1 MLLKRNE
8 SLIFKSFQSFLNLF
22 QDFFPWR
29 GQIKKVGE
37 FPVNWLKKHAL
48 QKPHKKFL
56 NELTFAQV
64 DKKVTDLAVRLF
76 PFVKNQH
83 RVALYANNSEEM
95 VLFFLALQF
104 LHIEVLMLNTRLTS
118 EEINKKL
125 HALSI
130 QVVFSHDD
138 SFISFS
144 EVFQSNSDIREDIK
158 LAEEFAP
165 EQIAVIMDTSA
176 TSGEFKS
183 VPLRWKQLY
192 AHVKAS
198 RQILG
203 VREEDNWLMVLPM
216 YHISGLMIL
225 MRSLYNGTSITI
237 LEKFAEEKV
246 LKLIEDASVNMLSV
260 VPTMFNRI
268 VDRIYKH
275 RLRVVLVGG
284 EFIPKPLV
292 ETCLLKKIPVYK
304 TYGMTETTSQST
316 TFSVLDVPHKIDS
329 VGLPL
334 PEVTIRI
341 NNPDVEGIGE
351 ICIKSPM
358 VMDGYLGQEPVSG
371 FFHTQDIGYVDEDGY
386 LYIIDRRTNIIISG
400 GENIYPREIEN
411 ALYTHPDVKECAVV
425 GMRDP
430 KWGQVPALFVV
441 SSLQNEDILN
451 YLAPKIAK
459 YKLPKKIFNVDEL
472 PKNALGKILK
482 KSLVEKYDV
491 N

>member
-1 MLLKRNE
+1 MNLLKM
-8 SLIFKSFQSFLNLF
+8 
-22 QDFFPWR
+22 
-29 GQIKKVGE
+29 
-37 FPVNWLKKHAL
+37 HAL

-64 DKKVTDLAVRLF
+64 DKKVTDLAARLF
-76 PFVKNQH
+76 PFVKNQ
-83 RVALYANNSEEM
+83 RRAALYANNSEEM

-104 LHIEVLMLNTRLTS
+104 LHIEVLMLNTRLTN

-144 EVFQSNSDIREDIK
+144 EVFQSDIREDIK

-176 TSGEFKS
+176 TGGEYKS
-183 VPLRWKQLY
+183 VPLRWKQFY

-198 RQILG
+198 QQILG
-203 VREEDNWLMVLPM
+203 VTEEDNWLMVLPM

-237 LEKFAEEKV
+237 LEKFVEEKI

-268 VDRIYKH
+268 VDRITKH
-275 RLRVVLVGG
+275 QLRVVLVGG
-284 EFIPKPLV
+284 EFIPQPLV
-292 ETCLLKKIPVYK
+292 ETCLLKKISVYK

-316 TFSVLDVPHKIDS
+316 TFSVLDAPHKIDS

-341 NNPDVEGIGE
+341 NDPDGEGIGE
-351 ICIKSPM
+351 ICIQSPM

-371 FFHTQDIGYVDEDGY
+371 FFHTRDIGYVDEDGY
-386 LYIIDRRTNIIISG
+386 LHILDRRTNIIISG

-411 ALYTHPDVKECAVV
+411 ALYAHPAVRECAVV

-430 KWGQVPALFVV
+430 KWGQVPVLFVV
-441 SSLQNEDILN
+441 SSLHDEDILN
-451 YLAPKIAK
+451 YLTPKIAK
-459 YKLPKKIFNVDEL
+459 YKLPKKIFHVDEL